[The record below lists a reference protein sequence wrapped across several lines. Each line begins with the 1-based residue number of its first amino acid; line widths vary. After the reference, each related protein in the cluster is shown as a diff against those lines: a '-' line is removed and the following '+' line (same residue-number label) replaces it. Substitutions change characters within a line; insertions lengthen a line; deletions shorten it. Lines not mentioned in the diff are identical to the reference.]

1 MILSAIGI
9 LHYQFSQRELKQMR
23 KFIKRSTKKAGSAP
37 GTLVFVGEKKA
48 ETVTFTIIDY
58 DADNLQEKEVASI
71 DECLAYRDKKSVTW
85 INISGLHDVEI
96 IEKLGEKF
104 NLHPL
109 LMEDIVNTEQRPKL
123 EDYDDYLFV
132 ILKML
137 YSEGENHLIQHEQIS
152 LIVTPSVV
160 ISLQEKE
167 GDVFDPVRQRI
178 RKGKGRI
185 RKSGTDYLAYVL
197 IDTVVDHYFKV
208 FEEIG
213 IKIEEL
219 QEEVLANPS
228 TEILQSIQNLKR
240 EMIFIRKSI
249 WPLREIISGLLRSES
264 ALIKEDILPYLRDVY
279 DHTIQ
284 VIDTTETFRDMLSGM
299 LDIYLS
305 SLSNKMNEVMK
316 VLTIMATI
324 FIPLTFIAGIYGM
337 NFEFM
342 PELKWHWSYPALWV
356 ILITIF
362 VLMVFWFKR
371 KKWL

>member
-1 MILSAIGI
+1 
-9 LHYQFSQRELKQMR
+9 MR
-23 KFIKRSTKKAGSAP
+23 KFIKRSSKKAGSAP
-37 GTLVFVGEKKA
+37 GTLVFVGEQKVENVK
-48 ETVTFTIIDY
+48 FTIIDY
-58 DADNLQEKEVASI
+58 DADTLQETEVTSI
-71 DECLAYRDKKSVTW
+71 EECLVFRDKKSVTW

-96 IEKLGEKF
+96 IEKLGVKF

-109 LMEDIVNTEQRPKL
+109 LMEDIVNTDQRPKL
-123 EDYDDYLFV
+123 EDHDDYLIV

-137 YSEGENHLIQHEQIS
+137 YSEGQNHVTQHEQIS

-185 RKSGTDYLAYVL
+185 RKSGTDYLAYAL

-213 IKIEEL
+213 LKIEAL
-219 QEEVLANPS
+219 QDQVLENPS
-228 TEILQSIQNLKR
+228 PEILQAIQNLKR

-264 ALIKEDILPYLRDVY
+264 VLIKEDITTYLRDVY

-305 SLSNKMNEVMK
+305 SVSNRMNEVMK

-324 FIPLTFIAGIYGM
+324 FIPMTFIAGIYGM

-342 PELKWHWSYPALWV
+342 PELKWHWSYPVLWV
-356 ILITIF
+356 VLITIF
-362 VLMVFWFKR
+362 IAMVLWFKR

>member
-1 MILSAIGI
+1 
-9 LHYQFSQRELKQMR
+9 MR
-23 KFIKRSTKKAGSAP
+23 RYSRRRSKKAGLAP
-37 GTLVFVGEKKA
+37 GTLVFVGEKKV
-48 ETVTFTIIDY
+48 EKVTFTIIDY
-58 DADNLQEKEVASI
+58 DTENLQETEVASV
-71 DECLAYRDKKSVTW
+71 DQCLMYRDKKSVTW
-85 INISGLHDVEI
+85 INITGLHDIQI

-109 LMEDIVNTEQRPKL
+109 LMEDIVTTDQRPKL
-123 EDYDDYLFV
+123 EDYDDYLFI

-137 YSEGENHLIQHEQIS
+137 YAEGKKHVIQQEQIS

-185 RKSGTDYLAYVL
+185 RKSGTDYLAYAL
-197 IDTVVDHYFKV
+197 IDTIVDHYFKV
-208 FEEIG
+208 LEEIG
-213 IKIEEL
+213 EKIETL
-219 QEEVLANPS
+219 QEEVLESPS
-228 TEILQSIQNLKR
+228 PELLQAIQNLKR

-264 ALIKEDILPYLRDVY
+264 DLIGEDISAYLRDVY

-284 VIDTTETFRDMLSGM
+284 VIDTAETFRDMLSGM

-305 SLSNKMNEVMK
+305 SVSNKMNEVMK
-316 VLTIMATI
+316 VLTIIATI

-342 PELKWHWSYPALWV
+342 PELKWPWAYPVLWG
-356 ILITIF
+356 ILIIIF
-362 VLMVFWFKR
+362 VAMVFWFKR

>member
-1 MILSAIGI
+1 
-9 LHYQFSQRELKQMR
+9 MR
-23 KFIKRSTKKAGSAP
+23 KFIRRSSKKAGSAP
-37 GTLVFVGEKKA
+37 GTLVFVGEKKV
-48 ETVTFTIIDY
+48 EKVKFTIIDY
-58 DADNLQEKEVASI
+58 DADNLQETEVASV
-71 DECLAYRDKKSVTW
+71 DNCLAYRDKKSVSW
-85 INISGLHDVEI
+85 VNVSGLHDVEI
-96 IEKLGEKF
+96 IEKMGEKF

-137 YSEGENHLIQHEQIS
+137 YSEGENHVIQHEQIS

-185 RKSGTDYLAYVL
+185 RKSGTDYLAYAL
-197 IDTVVDHYFKV
+197 IDTVVDHYFKI

-213 IKIEEL
+213 EKIEQL
-219 QEEVLANPS
+219 QEEVLEHPS
-228 TEILQSIQNLKR
+228 PKILQAIQNLKR

-249 WPLREIISGLLRSES
+249 WPLREIVSGLLRLES
-264 ALIKEDILPYLRDVY
+264 DLIKGDILPYLRDVY

-284 VIDTTETFRDMLSGM
+284 VIDTAETFRDMLSGM

-305 SLSNKMNEVMK
+305 SVSNKMNEVMK

-342 PELKWHWSYPALWV
+342 PELKWHWSYPVLWV
-356 ILITIF
+356 ILIAIF
-362 VLMVFWFKR
+362 VAMVFWFKR

>member
-1 MILSAIGI
+1 MG
-9 LHYQFSQRELKQMR
+9 
-23 KFIKRSTKKAGSAP
+23 KFIKRSSKKAGASP
-37 GTLVFVGEKKA
+37 GTLVFVGEKKV
-48 ETVTFTIIDY
+48 EQVKFTIIDY
-58 DADNLQEKEVASI
+58 DSDNLQETEVAGV
-71 DECLAYRDKKSVTW
+71 DDCLAYRDKKSVTW
-85 INISGLHDVEI
+85 INVSGLHDVEI
-96 IEKLGEKF
+96 IEKMGEKF

-123 EDYDDYLFV
+123 EDYDDYLYV

-137 YSEGENHLIQHEQIS
+137 YSEGENHVIQHEQIS
-152 LIVTPSVV
+152 LIITPSVV

-185 RKSGTDYLAYVL
+185 RKSGTDYLAYAL

-213 IKIEEL
+213 EKIEQL
-219 QEEVLANPS
+219 QEEVLEQPS
-228 TEILQSIQNLKR
+228 PEILQAIQNLKR

-249 WPLREIISGLLRSES
+249 WPLREIVSGLLRLES
-264 ALIKEDILPYLRDVY
+264 DLIKGDILPYLRDVY

-284 VIDTTETFRDMLSGM
+284 VIDTAETFRDMLSGM

-305 SLSNKMNEVMK
+305 SVSNKMNEVMK

-342 PELKWHWSYPALWV
+342 PELKWHWSYPVLWV
-356 ILITIF
+356 ILIAIF
-362 VLMVFWFKR
+362 VAMVFWFKR
-371 KKWL
+371 KKWF

>member
-1 MILSAIGI
+1 
-9 LHYQFSQRELKQMR
+9 MR
-23 KFIKRSTKKAGSAP
+23 MFIKRSAKKAGTAP

-48 ETVTFTIIDY
+48 ENVTFTIIDY
-58 DADNLQEKEVASI
+58 DTDSLQETEVTSI
-71 DECLAYRDKKSVTW
+71 EECLPYRDKKSVTW

-109 LMEDIVNTEQRPKL
+109 LMEDIVNTDQRPKL
-123 EDYDDYLFV
+123 EDQDDYLFI

-137 YSEGENHLIQHEQIS
+137 YSEGENHDIQHEQIS

-185 RKSGTDYLAYVL
+185 RKSGTDYLAYAL
-197 IDTVVDHYFKV
+197 IDAVVDHYFKV
-208 FEEIG
+208 LEEIG
-213 IKIEEL
+213 EKIESL
-219 QEEVLANPS
+219 QEEVLENPS
-228 TEILQSIQNLKR
+228 PEILQTIQNLRR
-240 EMIFIRKSI
+240 ELIFIRKSI
-249 WPLREIISGLLRSES
+249 WPLREIISGLRRTES
-264 ALIKEDILPYLRDVY
+264 DLIKGEISAYLRDVY

-284 VIDTTETFRDMLSGM
+284 VIDTVETLRDILSGM

-305 SLSNKMNEVMK
+305 SVSNKMNEVMK
-316 VLTIMATI
+316 VLTIMASI
-324 FIPLTFIAGIYGM
+324 FIPMTFIAGIYGM

-342 PELKWHWSYPALWV
+342 PELKWPWAYPVLWI

-362 VLMVFWFKR
+362 VAMVLWFKR

>member
-1 MILSAIGI
+1 
-9 LHYQFSQRELKQMR
+9 MR
-23 KFIKRSTKKAGSAP
+23 KLIKRSAKKAGSAP
-37 GTLVFVGEKKA
+37 GTLVFVGEQKA

-58 DADNLQEKEVASI
+58 DADNLQETEVASI

-137 YSEGENHLIQHEQIS
+137 YSEGQNHVILHEQIS

-264 ALIKEDILPYLRDVY
+264 VLIKEDILPYLRDVY

-342 PELKWHWSYPALWV
+342 PELKWHWSYPVLWV
-356 ILITIF
+356 VLITIF
-362 VLMVFWFKR
+362 IAMVYWFKR

>member
-1 MILSAIGI
+1 
-9 LHYQFSQRELKQMR
+9 MR
-23 KFIKRSTKKAGSAP
+23 KFIKRSAKKAGSAP

-58 DADNLQEKEVASI
+58 DADNLQETEVASI
-71 DECLAYRDKKSVTW
+71 EECLAYRDKKSVTW

-137 YSEGENHLIQHEQIS
+137 YSEGQNHVIQHEQIS

-160 ISLQEKE
+160 LSLQEKE

-219 QEEVLANPS
+219 QEKVLANPS

-264 ALIKEDILPYLRDVY
+264 VLIKEDILPYLRDVY

-284 VIDTTETFRDMLSGM
+284 VIDTAETFRDMLSGM

-362 VLMVFWFKR
+362 VVMVFWFKR

>member
-1 MILSAIGI
+1 
-9 LHYQFSQRELKQMR
+9 MR
-23 KFIKRSTKKAGSAP
+23 KLIKRSSKKAGSAP
-37 GTLVFVGEKKA
+37 GTLVFVGEKKV
-48 ETVTFTIIDY
+48 EKVTFKIIDY
-58 DADNLQEKEVASI
+58 DADNLQETEVTSI
-71 DECLAYRDKKSVTW
+71 EECLAYREKKSVTW

-137 YSEGENHLIQHEQIS
+137 YAEGENHVIQHEQIS

-167 GDVFDPVRQRI
+167 GDVFDPIRQRI

-185 RKSGTDYLAYVL
+185 RKCGTDYLAYAL

-208 FEEIG
+208 FEEFG
-213 IKIEEL
+213 EKIEVL

-228 TEILQSIQNLKR
+228 PEILQTIQNLKR

-249 WPLREIISGLLRSES
+249 WPLREIISGLQRIES

-284 VIDTTETFRDMLSGM
+284 VIDTAETFRDMLSGM

-305 SLSNKMNEVMK
+305 SVSNKMNEVMK

-342 PELKWHWSYPALWV
+342 PELKWPWSYPLLWV
-356 ILITIF
+356 VLIAIF
-362 VLMVFWFKR
+362 VVMVFWFKR

>member
-1 MILSAIGI
+1 
-9 LHYQFSQRELKQMR
+9 MR
-23 KFIKRSTKKAGSAP
+23 KLFKRRSKKAGLAP

-48 ETVTFTIIDY
+48 EKVTFTIIDY
-58 DADNLQEKEVASI
+58 DADNLQETEVAGI

>member
-1 MILSAIGI
+1 
-9 LHYQFSQRELKQMR
+9 MR
-23 KFIKRSTKKAGSAP
+23 KFIKRSSKKAGSAP
-37 GTLVFVGEKKA
+37 GTLFFVGEKKV
-48 ETVTFTIIDY
+48 EKVTVTIIDY
-58 DADNLQEKEVASI
+58 DADSLQETEVASV

-132 ILKML
+132 ILKIL
-137 YSEGENHLIQHEQIS
+137 YAEGENHFIQHEQIS
-152 LIVTPSVV
+152 LIITPSLV

-185 RKSGTDYLAYVL
+185 RKSGTDYLGYAL
-197 IDTVVDHYFKV
+197 IDTIVDHYFKV

-213 IKIEEL
+213 EKIEVL
-219 QEEVLANPS
+219 QEEVLSKPDPA
-228 TEILQSIQNLKR
+228 TLQAIQKLKR

-264 ALIKEDILPYLRDVY
+264 ALIKGDILPYLRDVY

-284 VIDTTETFRDMLSGM
+284 VIDTAETFRDMLSGM

-342 PELKWHWSYPALWV
+342 PELKWHWSYPVLWI

-362 VLMVFWFKR
+362 VAMVFWFKR

>member
-1 MILSAIGI
+1 
-9 LHYQFSQRELKQMR
+9 MR
-23 KFIKRSTKKAGSAP
+23 KLIRRSAKKAGSAP

-48 ETVTFTIIDY
+48 EEVIFTIIDY
-58 DADNLQEKEVASI
+58 DVDNLQETEVASI

-137 YSEGENHLIQHEQIS
+137 YSESQNHVIQHEQIS

-160 ISLQEKE
+160 LSLQEKE

-264 ALIKEDILPYLRDVY
+264 VLIKEDILPYLRDVY

-356 ILITIF
+356 VLITIF
-362 VLMVFWFKR
+362 IAMVLWFKR

>member
-1 MILSAIGI
+1 
-9 LHYQFSQRELKQMR
+9 MR
-23 KFIKRSTKKAGSAP
+23 KLIKRSSKKAGSAP
-37 GTLVFVGEKKA
+37 GTLVFVGEKKV

-58 DADNLQEKEVASI
+58 DTDNLQETQVAGI
-71 DECLAYRDKKSVTW
+71 DECLAYREKKSVTW
-85 INISGLHDVEI
+85 INISGLHDVGI

-137 YSEGENHLIQHEQIS
+137 YSEGENHVIQHEQIS

-185 RKSGTDYLAYVL
+185 RKSGTDYLAYAL
-197 IDTVVDHYFKV
+197 IDTVVDHYFKI
-208 FEEIG
+208 FEKIG
-213 IKIEEL
+213 ERIEEL
-219 QEEVLANPS
+219 QEEVLEKPS
-228 TEILQSIQNLKR
+228 PEILQAIQNLKR

-264 ALIKEDILPYLRDVY
+264 ALIKEEISPYIRDVY

-305 SLSNKMNEVMK
+305 SVSNKMNEVMK

-342 PELKWHWSYPALWV
+342 PELKWHWSYPLLWV
-356 ILITIF
+356 VLITIF
-362 VLMVFWFKR
+362 IALVFWFKR

>member
-1 MILSAIGI
+1 
-9 LHYQFSQRELKQMR
+9 MR
-23 KFIKRSTKKAGSAP
+23 KFIKRSSKKAGSAP
-37 GTLVFVGEKKA
+37 GTLFFVGEKKV
-48 ETVTFTIIDY
+48 EKVTVTIIDY
-58 DADNLQEKEVASI
+58 DVDNLQETEVASV

-132 ILKML
+132 ILKIL
-137 YSEGENHLIQHEQIS
+137 YAEGENHFIQHEQIS
-152 LIVTPSVV
+152 LIITPSLV

-185 RKSGTDYLAYVL
+185 RKSGTDYLGYAL
-197 IDTVVDHYFKV
+197 IDTIVDHYFKV

-213 IKIEEL
+213 EKIEVL
-219 QEEVLANPS
+219 QEEVLSKPDPA
-228 TEILQSIQNLKR
+228 TLQAIQKLKR

-264 ALIKEDILPYLRDVY
+264 ALIKGDILPYLRDVY

-284 VIDTTETFRDMLSGM
+284 VIDTAETFRDMLSGM

-342 PELKWHWSYPALWV
+342 PELKWHWSYPVLWI

-362 VLMVFWFKR
+362 VAMVFWFKR

>member
-1 MILSAIGI
+1 MPR
-9 LHYQFSQRELKQMR
+9 Y
-23 KFIKRSTKKAGSAP
+23 IKKSSKKAGLSP
-37 GTLVFVGEKKA
+37 GTLIYVGKEKTEKILI
-48 ETVTFTIIDY
+48 TVLDY
-58 DADNLQEKEVASI
+58 DEKSFDEREIESVQECLPYREKE
-71 DECLAYRDKKSVTW
+71 SVTW
-85 INISGLHDVEI
+85 INMSGVHDISI
-96 IEKLGEKF
+96 IEELGKKF

-109 LMEDIVNTEQRPKL
+109 LMEDVVNTEQRPKL
-123 EDYDDYLFV
+123 EDFEDYLFV

-137 YSEGENHLIQHEQIS
+137 YSEGENHTIQHEQIS

-167 GDVFDPVRQRI
+167 GDVFDPVRERI

-185 RKSGTDYLAYVL
+185 RKSGTDYLGYAL
-197 IDTVVDHYFKV
+197 IDTIVDHYFKV

-213 IKIEEL
+213 DKIEVL
-219 QEEVLANPS
+219 QEEVLSKPDPA
-228 TEILQSIQNLKR
+228 TLQAIQKLKR

-264 ALIKEDILPYLRDVY
+264 TLIKGDILPYLRDVY

-284 VIDTTETFRDMLSGM
+284 VIDTAETFRDMLSGM

-305 SLSNKMNEVMK
+305 SLSNRLNEVMK
-316 VLTIMATI
+316 ILTIMATI

-337 NFEFM
+337 NFEYM

-356 ILITIF
+356 ILVAIF
-362 VLMVFWFKR
+362 VVMVLWFKR
-371 KKWL
+371 KKWI

>member
-1 MILSAIGI
+1 
-9 LHYQFSQRELKQMR
+9 MR
-23 KFIKRSTKKAGSAP
+23 KFIKRSSKKAGSAP

-48 ETVTFTIIDY
+48 EKVTFTIIDY
-58 DADNLQEKEVASI
+58 DADNLQETEVASV

-85 INISGLHDVEI
+85 INISGLHDVVI

-137 YSEGENHLIQHEQIS
+137 YSVEGNHVIQHEQIS

-185 RKSGTDYLAYVL
+185 RKNGTDYLAYAL

-213 IKIEEL
+213 EKIEEL
-219 QEEVLANPS
+219 QEQVLEKPS
-228 TEILQSIQNLKR
+228 PELLQSIQNLKR

-284 VIDTTETFRDMLSGM
+284 VIDTAETFRDMLSGM

-342 PELKWHWSYPALWV
+342 PELKWHWSYPVLWI

-362 VLMVFWFKR
+362 VAMVFWFRR

>member
-1 MILSAIGI
+1 
-9 LHYQFSQRELKQMR
+9 MR
-23 KFIKRSTKKAGSAP
+23 KFIKRSSKKAGSAP
-37 GTLVFVGEKKA
+37 GTLVFVGEKRVEK
-48 ETVTFTIIDY
+48 VTFTIIDY
-58 DADNLQEKEVASI
+58 DADNLQETEIASI
-71 DECLAYRDKKSVTW
+71 DECLAYRDKESVTW
-85 INISGLHDVEI
+85 INISGLHDVEV

-137 YSEGENHLIQHEQIS
+137 CSEGENHLIQHEQIS

-185 RKSGTDYLAYVL
+185 RKGGTDYLAYAL

-213 IKIEEL
+213 IKIEQL

-264 ALIKEDILPYLRDVY
+264 ALIKESILPYLRDVY

-284 VIDTTETFRDMLSGM
+284 VIDTAETFRDMLSGM

-305 SLSNKMNEVMK
+305 SISNKMNEVMK

-342 PELKWHWSYPALWV
+342 PELKWHWSYPVLWV
-356 ILITIF
+356 VLITIF
-362 VLMVFWFKR
+362 IAMVFWFKR
-371 KKWL
+371 RKWL

>member
-1 MILSAIGI
+1 
-9 LHYQFSQRELKQMR
+9 
-23 KFIKRSTKKAGSAP
+23 
-37 GTLVFVGEKKA
+37 
-48 ETVTFTIIDY
+48 
-58 DADNLQEKEVASI
+58 
-71 DECLAYRDKKSVTW
+71 
-85 INISGLHDVEI
+85 
-96 IEKLGEKF
+96 
-104 NLHPL
+104 
-109 LMEDIVNTEQRPKL
+109 MEDIVNTEQRPKL

-137 YSEGENHLIQHEQIS
+137 YSEGENHVIQHEQIS

-160 ISLQEKE
+160 LSLQEKE

-219 QEEVLANPS
+219 QEKVLANPS

-264 ALIKEDILPYLRDVY
+264 VLIKEDILPYLRDVY

-284 VIDTTETFRDMLSGM
+284 VIDTAETFRDMLSGM

-362 VLMVFWFKR
+362 VVMVFWFKR

>member
-1 MILSAIGI
+1 
-9 LHYQFSQRELKQMR
+9 MR
-23 KFIKRSTKKAGSAP
+23 KIFKRGSKKAGLAP

-48 ETVTFTIIDY
+48 EKVTFTIIDY
-58 DADNLQEKEVASI
+58 DADNLQETEVETVE
-71 DECLAYRDKKSVTW
+71 ECVAYRDKKSVTW
-85 INISGLHDVEI
+85 INISGIHDVAV
-96 IEKLGEKF
+96 IEKIGEKF

-123 EDYDDYLFV
+123 EDYEDYLSV

-137 YSEGENHLIQHEQIS
+137 YSEGENHVIQHEQIS
-152 LIVTPSVV
+152 LIVAPGLV

-167 GDVFDPVRQRI
+167 GDVFEPVRQRI

-185 RKSGTDYLAYVL
+185 RKSGADYLAYAL
-197 IDTVVDHYFKV
+197 IDTVVDHYFKI

-213 IKIEEL
+213 ENIEEL
-219 QEEVLANPS
+219 QEEILKNPS
-228 TEILQSIQNLKR
+228 PEILQSIQDLKR
-240 EMIFIRKSI
+240 EMIFIRRSI
-249 WPLREIISGLLRSES
+249 WPLQEIISGLLRSES
-264 ALIKEDILPYLRDVY
+264 VLIREDILPYLRDVY

-284 VIDTTETFRDMLSGM
+284 VIDTAETFRDMLSGM

-305 SLSNKMNEVMK
+305 SVSNKMNEVMK

-342 PELKWHWSYPALWV
+342 PELKWHWSYPLLWV
-356 ILITIF
+356 VLITIF
-362 VLMVFWFKR
+362 VAMVFWFKR

>member
-1 MILSAIGI
+1 
-9 LHYQFSQRELKQMR
+9 MR
-23 KFIKRSTKKAGSAP
+23 KFIKRSTKKAGAAP
-37 GTLVFVGEKKA
+37 GTLVFVGERKA
-48 ETVTFTIIDY
+48 EEVIFTIMDY
-58 DADNLQEKEVASI
+58 DVDTLQETEVASL

-85 INISGLHDVEI
+85 INISGLHDIEI

-132 ILKML
+132 IMKML
-137 YSEGENHLIQHEQIS
+137 YAESENRAVQHEQVS
-152 LIVTPSVV
+152 LVLTPGVV
-160 ISLQEKE
+160 ISLQEKA

-185 RKSGTDYLAYVL
+185 RKSGTDYLAYAL

-213 IKIEEL
+213 EKIEAL
-219 QEEVLANPS
+219 QEEVLENPS
-228 TEILQSIQNLKR
+228 PQILQAIQNLKR

-249 WPLREIISGLLRSES
+249 WPLREIISGMLRSES
-264 ALIKEDILPYLRDVY
+264 PLIKEDILPYLRDVY

-284 VIDTTETFRDMLSGM
+284 VIDTAETFRDMLSGM

-305 SLSNKMNEVMK
+305 SVSNKMNEVMK

-342 PELKWHWSYPALWV
+342 PELKWHWSYPVLWI

-362 VLMVFWFKR
+362 VAMVFWFKR